1 MKRPLLLILTLLTT
15 LAMQAQPLTDAQRR
29 AQQRYIAHDTLPVAI
44 ERLPSRINSHF
55 SEYASHLAP
64 DSTFYFTSMRADMEE
79 DYDRFFETSWYCYL
93 YKSRLL
99 PEDRYEKP
107 EAFPPIINNPK
118 MFNSNF
124 CFNAQHDRLIFTRC
138 TKSGD
143 GELQCSLW
151 QSELGKKG
159 WGKPKLLPKAI
170 NAPNSSNMQ
179 PCLVEN
185 EKYTALYFVSNREHG
200 AGGLDIWY
208 SIVKDGDYNAPI
220 NAGRVLNTEGNEVT
234 PFYCPDEER
243 LYFSSDE
250 HLGIGGY
257 DIFYSSGALSQ
268 WGEVTNMGVPFNSS
282 YHDYYYTMSPDLRSG
297 YLSSNRPNDYTGERD
312 TCCNDLYHFVWIE
325 DTVPVV
331 QKPDS
336 SLAEK
341 IASVLPI
348 TLYFQNDYPDPRSTS
363 DTTDV
368 HYAMLYRQY
377 VAEMEH
383 YVEGAVEGLHGD
395 TLQQVRE
402 EISAFMRDSVATG
415 YARLILLTQ
424 YLKEALE
431 HGDTVA
437 VKISGYASPL
447 HHSDYNR
454 HLSSRRIVSLLNYL
468 YQVEGGYFEP
478 YLNGQKAG
486 LSITTDPQGAVLHS
500 FSTSASSETV
510 FGVQAA
516 KDRKIVISEQ

>member
-29 AQQRYIAHDTLPVAI
+29 AQQRYIAQDTLPVAI

-159 WGKPKLLPKAI
+159 WGKPKLLPKVI

-220 NAGRVLNTEGNEVT
+220 NAGRVINTEGNEVT

-415 YARLILLTQ
+415 YARLVLLTQ
-424 YLKEALE
+424 YLKEALD

-486 LSITTDPQGAVLHS
+486 LSITTDPQGAVLHC

>member
-220 NAGRVLNTEGNEVT
+220 NAGRVINTEGNEVT